1 MKPDCVLFDFDGV
14 IADTESS
21 NARYLGKALAVFG
34 VAVTPEDERRMVGVN
49 DREILEELL
58 QREGYAVIR
67 AYSGTVERLLE
78 ERRRQGNTYENEPSL
93 SPMPGL
99 LPFLWRLR
107 AAGIRTALVTSTSSR
122 LILAAL
128 NRMGMSALFDAILCG
143 DMVEKRKPSPE
154 GYQKAMALLGA
165 APERSIVIE
174 DSPVGIRAG
183 KSAGALVAAYKCGS
197 FSQNTSQADFEI
209 WDYEDCLSLP
219 IFGLSIE

>member
-58 QREGYAVIR
+58 QRAEPPV
-67 AYSGTVERLLE
+67 TVERLLE

-93 SPMPGL
+93 APMPGL

-183 KSAGALVAAYKCGS
+183 KAAGAVVAACRCGRLR
-197 FSQNTSQADFEI
+197 QDTSQADFEF
-209 WDYEDCLSLP
+209 ESFEECMKLP
-219 IFGLSIE
+219 VF

>member
-58 QREGYAVIR
+58 QRAEPPV
-67 AYSGTVERLLE
+67 TVERLLE

-93 SPMPGL
+93 APMPGL

-183 KSAGALVAAYKCGS
+183 KRA
-197 FSQNTSQADFEI
+197 
-209 WDYEDCLSLP
+209 
-219 IFGLSIE
+219 